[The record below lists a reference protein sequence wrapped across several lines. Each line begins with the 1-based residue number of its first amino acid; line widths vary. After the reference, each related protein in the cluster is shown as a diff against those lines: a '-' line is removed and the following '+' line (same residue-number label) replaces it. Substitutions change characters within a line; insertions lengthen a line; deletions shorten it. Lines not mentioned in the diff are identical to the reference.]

1 MDIVEKLKRIDSSI
15 MAINKII
22 KESDVDTWMFSDAVD
37 AITFLNEY
45 KEVLKTK
52 DEYRKKVIIEYDT
65 RENVYDYFSSV
76 DISIS
81 LIVSK
86 NVWTH
91 EDIIKKIKNYFTK
104 DLSREIVI
112 RNCEQYFHYC
122 VQENDSEIGIPLKSI
137 FEKLSKKEYAIKDL
151 GSDTEMYTFTF
162 EIGQRDEL
170 PEEGE
175 E

>member
-1 MDIVEKLKRIDSSI
+1 MDITEKLKKIDSSI
-15 MAINKII
+15 TAIDKII
-22 KESDVDTWMFSDAVD
+22 KESDVDTWTYSDAED
-37 AITFLNEY
+37 TITFLNEY
-45 KEVLKTK
+45 KEILKTK

-65 RENVYDYFSSV
+65 RENVFDYFSSV

-91 EDIIKKIKNYFTK
+91 EDIVKKFKNYINK
-104 DLSREIVI
+104 NLSNEIVI
-112 RNCEQYFHYC
+112 RNCELYFNYF
-122 VQENDSEIGIPLKSI
+122 VQENDTEIGIPLKCI
-137 FEKLSKKEYAIKDL
+137 FEKLSKKEYTIKDL
-151 GSDTEMYTFTF
+151 GSDAEMYTFTF
-162 EIGQRDEL
+162 EINNRDEL